1 MENIYEAT
9 ADFPFDKLTLLK
21 PSAMAGG
28 NYFMKFRIQDSP
40 LYIQS
45 PKCLLKQG
53 ISKAGKRFYSDLM
66 FSNEHES
73 FTQWIERLENFS
85 QKYIYEQR
93 TQWFE
98 TDLDMHDIEN
108 SFTPS
113 LKLYKSGK
121 YYLARANIPSIL
133 GKCSLKIYDEKENE
147 IDHEQLAENMNVI
160 TILEILGIKCS
171 ARSFQIEIEIKQ
183 MLVLKPVNLFDKCIL
198 VKTPT
203 SLMDAIDLG
212 KTMDEEPPATI
223 FAETPINENVVNG
236 ISENVVKGFSENVVN
251 GFSENVVNGFSENV
265 VKGFSENVVKG
276 ISENVVNGISEN
288 NPQEYLAE
296 PSLEERE
303 NPVEERFSETISHEY
318 PIEVD
323 FPLAELSE
331 SDSIQLKTR
340 NDVYYKMY
348 RDAKRKAKIA
358 RDLAL
363 SSYLEA
369 KRIKN
374 IYMLNEI
381 DDSDSDLE
389 EEEEEFEESMHSESA
404 I

>member
-9 ADFPFDKLTLLK
+9 ADFPFDKLTLVK
-21 PSAMAGG
+21 PTAMAGG

-93 TQWFE
+93 AQWFE

-147 IDHEQLAENMNVI
+147 VDHEQLAENMNVI

-198 VKTPT
+198 VKTPS
-203 SLMDAIDLG
+203 SLTDAIDLG
-212 KTMDEEPPATI
+212 KTMNEEPPATI
-223 FAETPINENVVNG
+223 FEETPINEYK
-236 ISENVVKGFSENVVN
+236 SEEDENMVKGFSENMVKGFSENMVN
-251 GFSENVVNGFSENV
+251 GFSEN
-265 VKGFSENVVKG
+265 
-276 ISENVVNGISEN
+276 I
-288 NPQEYLAE
+288 PQEYLAE
-296 PSLEERE
+296 PSLEETE

>member
-251 GFSENVVNGFSENV
+251 GFSENVV
-265 VKGFSENVVKG
+265 K
-276 ISENVVNGISEN
+276 GISEN

>member
-1 MENIYEAT
+1 VTTNIIMENIYEAT
-9 ADFPFDKLTLLK
+9 SDFPFEKLTIVK
-21 PSAMAGG
+21 PAAITGG

-45 PKCLLKQG
+45 PKCQLKQG

-66 FSNEHES
+66 FSNEHEQ

-85 QKYIYEQR
+85 QKYIYEHR
-93 TQWFE
+93 EQWFE

-183 MLVLKPVNLFDKCIL
+183 MLVLKPLNLFDKCIL
-198 VKTPT
+198 LKSPG
-203 SLMDAIDLG
+203 SLPEANDLG
-212 KTMDEEPPATI
+212 KTIDEESSNDRPNNTI
-223 FAETPINENVVNG
+223 PEKIE
-236 ISENVVKGFSENVVN
+236 GFSETV
-251 GFSENVVNGFSENV
+251 SS
-265 VKGFSENVVKG
+265 
-276 ISENVVNGISEN
+276 
-288 NPQEYLAE
+288 EYLAE
-296 PSLEERE
+296 TSFTEKEK
-303 NPVEERFSETISHEY
+303 PVEERFSESIYTDY
-318 PIEVD
+318 PMEVD
-323 FPLAELSE
+323 FPIAELPE

-374 IYMLNEI
+374 IYMLDEI

-389 EEEEEFEESMHSESA
+389 EEEEEFEESMHDESA

>member
-9 ADFPFDKLTLLK
+9 SDFPFDKLTIIK
-21 PSAMAGG
+21 PTAITGG

-53 ISKAGKRFYSDLM
+53 ISKAGKRFYTDLM
-66 FSNEHES
+66 FSNEHEQ
-73 FTQWIERLENFS
+73 FTQWIEHLENFS

-108 SFTPS
+108 SFSPS

-121 YYLARANIPSIL
+121 YYLARAIVPSVL

-147 IDHEQLAENMNVI
+147 IDYQQLTENMNVI

-183 MLVLKPVNLFDKCIL
+183 MLVLKPTNIFDRCIL

-203 SLMDAIDLG
+203 YQPEVSDLG
-212 KTMDEEPPATI
+212 NVIPE
-223 FAETPINENVVNG
+223 INEHPA
-236 ISENVVKGFSENVVN
+236 EEFSEIENPKN
-251 GFSENVVNGFSENV
+251 KPAEETFSEIESPKNKPAEETFSEI
-265 VKGFSENVVKG
+265 EN
-276 ISENVVNGISEN
+276 
-288 NPQEYLAE
+288 Q
-296 PSLEERE
+296 
-303 NPVEERFSETISHEY
+303 EY

-323 FPLAELSE
+323 FHVDELPESE
-331 SDSIQLKTR
+331 SIHLKTR

-369 KRIKN
+369 KQIKN
-374 IYMLNEI
+374 QYMLNEI
-381 DDSDSDLE
+381 DDSDSYLE
-389 EEEEEFEESMHSESA
+389 EEEEQFEESMHNESD

>member
-1 MENIYEAT
+1 MPTNIIMENIYEAT
-9 ADFPFDKLTLLK
+9 ADFPFDKLTIVK
-21 PSAMAGG
+21 PTAIAGG
-28 NYFMKFRIQDSP
+28 NYFMKFRIHDSP

-45 PKCLLKQG
+45 PKCQLKQG

-66 FSNEHES
+66 FSNEHEQ

-93 TQWFE
+93 AQWFE

-121 YYLARANIPSIL
+121 YYLARASIPSL
-133 GKCSLKIYDEKENE
+133 MGKCSLKIYDEKENE
-147 IDHEQLAENMNVI
+147 IDYEQLAENMNVI

-183 MLVLKPVNLFDKCIL
+183 MLVLKPTNLFDKCIL
-198 VKTPT
+198 VKTPG
-203 SLMDAIDLG
+203 SQPVPGPGIIDLG
-212 KTMDEEPPATI
+212 KTMDEESTPTLTNPSI
-223 FAETPINENVVNG
+223 ESAE
-236 ISENVVKGFSENVVN
+236 GFSETVA
-251 GFSENVVNGFSENV
+251 
-265 VKGFSENVVKG
+265 
-276 ISENVVNGISEN
+276 
-288 NPQEYLAE
+288 PEYLAE
-296 PSLEERE
+296 PSFEEKE
-303 NPVEERFSETISHEY
+303 TAVEEKEPPVEERFSEINY

-323 FPLAELSE
+323 FPLDELPE

-374 IYMLNEI
+374 IYMLDEI

-389 EEEEEFEESMHSESA
+389 EEETDFEESMQYESS

>member
-1 MENIYEAT
+1 MPTNIIMENIYEAT

-251 GFSENVVNGFSENV
+251 GFSENVV
-265 VKGFSENVVKG
+265 K
-276 ISENVVNGISEN
+276 GISEN

>member
-1 MENIYEAT
+1 
-9 ADFPFDKLTLLK
+9 
-21 PSAMAGG
+21 
-28 NYFMKFRIQDSP
+28 
-40 LYIQS
+40 
-45 PKCLLKQG
+45 
-53 ISKAGKRFYSDLM
+53 
-66 FSNEHES
+66 
-73 FTQWIERLENFS
+73 
-85 QKYIYEQR
+85 
-93 TQWFE
+93 
-98 TDLDMHDIEN
+98 
-108 SFTPS
+108 
-113 LKLYKSGK
+113 
-121 YYLARANIPSIL
+121 
-133 GKCSLKIYDEKENE
+133 
-147 IDHEQLAENMNVI
+147 MNVI

-203 SLMDAIDLG
+203 SLTDAIDLG

-236 ISENVVKGFSENVVN
+236 ISENVVKGFSENVV
-251 GFSENVVNGFSENV
+251 
-265 VKGFSENVVKG
+265 KGF
-276 ISENVVNGISEN
+276 SENVVNGISEN